1 MVILLNISW
10 ALFVRVLHSLT
21 NSWTVGEGGQV
32 VHGRVRTQGL
42 SLHGRTDAEA
52 SIGGREI
59 TRPPGYE

>member
-32 VHGRVRTQGL
+32 VRGRVWTQGRN
-42 SLHGRTDAEA
+42 LHG
-52 SIGGREI
+52 
-59 TRPPGYE
+59 